1 MLSEREKEMKKSFI
15 LSVLLIFVMLFCS
28 CEKGADQPTNE
39 NLLKN
44 PSFEE
49 TTGTDVA
56 GWSLDRYD
64 TSSPIEYYT
73 VIEDATAPNGTN
85 VLKIESTN
93 FNDARFVQEVEV
105 APGSYYCLTAYVKTD
120 IIQPRETDSGA
131 NIGFL
136 QTYCKSEYVRSN
148 TDWQK
153 LTVYGKTGKDTKTVL
168 VALRLGDYSADA
180 MGTVY
185 FDEVSLTRVEKA
197 PDGVSVQSMDSFT
210 FAQPEQSD
218 DEKKTTDDDKVIMDV
233 TVIGIAL
240 FVLLALLLFWMFKK
254 TELNM
259 RHLYIFAAAA
269 LIIRIIASVMYVGF
283 KVDIGCFSSWGS
295 MMASRGI
302 SGFYE
307 EGMFCDYPPL
317 YMIVLGIISS
327 IGNLFKLNLQ
337 EGIGLALLKSPA
349 MICDI
354 ISAIML
360 AKITKKHL
368 DEKVSVLIGIG
379 YLFLPTAI
387 VNSAVWGQVDSI
399 LVLFM
404 LLTFWLIDNDKFG
417 ISVVTFTIGLLLKPQ
432 AILFG
437 PVMLLAA
444 IHEFYVI
451 YTDFSQ
457 KDKKSGYMRLAKGF
471 GGLFAS
477 IGIFA
482 LLAIVMKNNQSDV
495 TLDSGL
501 KVNWLIGKYFETLG
515 SYDYATL
522 SSFGLMGLLDG
533 QWVPSSTEVFD
544 GITYGQLGT
553 ALMWITGFVVI
564 GIFGYL
570 LYTAFGNF
578 KRNRGEGKIASG
590 WFWLLSALMVAGA
603 VTVSTRTH
611 ERYMFPVI
619 AMLIMSF
626 AHFKDIRLL
635 AISFGYAFLNFI
647 NTAGLLFLYEEAG
660 VYFANGDTASLNET
674 VFKVGSFLIVALFI
688 FQVYVT
694 LTLMLKKETPQ
705 KKPVQE
711 KKKQVVNAPQPKP
724 VAESELQKLYKRR
737 TYSLP
742 KVTLKDII
750 ICLVITVVYG
760 CIAFTDLGDVKAA
773 QNFWYADKSQVYA
786 VVDLGEVKDFDSIK
800 YLSASNSGI
809 IKFYT
814 SEDGEN
820 YSLYQTLAVNGED
833 QWKKVGDSGRARYIK
848 LEANSATSIKELVIL
863 KDDKPLQVSET
874 SQQIVPVDHF
884 SANAKYLFDDQECY
898 NVTDTTKYAPSTVWS
913 SGGTYTLDFGELT
926 SISGIDAYFTEA
938 GQFTVAIPSSL
949 LGEAGEWTDILTFE
963 SDGEGWVSGTLLFS
977 DEYLSGLGS
986 ILVKNENSAKIA
998 EIKISGYQTINV
1010 GSIFDTAGNFIDRSN
1025 DVYNC
1030 FDESH
1035 FEPGTQGSVT
1045 KGKTWNVTS
1054 VADYVVADFGEVK
1067 NIYKGYYRTSLTK
1080 GSFGVYVSED
1090 GTNWNRQNTLSVE
1103 ESNLYYW
1110 HNLSVTASARY
1121 VLITADTQYLKLVEV
1136 GFFESDLSETT
1147 IPIKEITASNLKEDG
1162 GKNLFDEQDL
1172 VPPEGATYM
1181 NSMYFD
1187 EIYHARTAYESANGH
1202 SIYEWTHPPLG
1213 KDMMSWCVSL
1223 MGMTPFAWRFAGVV
1237 AGILM
1242 VPAMYFIG
1250 LLMFKKTSWAT
1261 ATAMLM
1267 AFDGMHYAQTRI
1279 ATIDSFGVLFIILM
1293 FLFMFWYYSLSFYN
1307 VPLKKTFIPLGLCGL
1322 SFGLGAASKW
1332 ICLYA
1337 GAGLAVIFFI
1347 TIYRRWSEYSLALK
1361 NVRKATGEEKKYL
1374 NHIINSF
1381 SLNTVYTL
1389 LFCIGV
1395 FIVIPLIIYCLSYYP
1410 YWNAETETRKW
1421 YEIILS
1427 NQEAM
1432 FSYHSKLQATHPYQS
1447 DWYTWP
1453 VMQTPMF
1460 YYAGPQDA
1468 ENMSAIYAFGN
1479 PIVWY
1484 AGLVATLAGF
1494 GIAIMRFFNGKLF
1507 TSKETLSATG
1517 FFGLFR
1523 AGDETDED
1531 CAERDTRT
1539 LIFLIIGVAC
1549 NLMPWMGV
1557 NRCIFIYHYFATVP
1571 FIIFFTVYLLR
1582 YITRYKVKAGSIL
1595 TIALVVLAVFWFFM
1609 FRPLWTG
1616 TSVSRDFVG
1625 TWLHWQEGW
1634 FGYYFPKG

>member
-1 MLSEREKEMKKSFI
+1 MKKRLI
-15 LSVLLIFVMLFCS
+15 LAVLLIFTMLFCA
-28 CEKGADQPTNE
+28 CEKEEQIMGE

-44 PSFEE
+44 QSFEE
-49 TTGTDVA
+49 STGTEVT
-56 GWSLDRYD
+56 GWILDRYD
-64 TSSPIEYYT
+64 TSSPIEYYSA
-73 VIEDATAPNGTN
+73 IEDSTAPQGKN
-85 VLKIESTN
+85 VLKIESTT

-105 APGSYYCLTAYVKTD
+105 VPDSYYCLTAYVKTD
-120 IIQPRETDSGA
+120 FIQAREADSGA
-131 NIGFL
+131 HIGFL
-136 QTYCKSEYVRSN
+136 QTYCKSSYVKSN
-148 TDWQK
+148 ADWQK
-153 LTVYGKTGKDTKTVL
+153 LTVYGKTDKDAETVK

-180 MGTVY
+180 SGTVY
-185 FDEVSLTRVEKA
+185 FDDVSLTRVESV
-197 PDGVSVQSMDSFT
+197 PENISVQSMNSFS
-210 FAQPEQSD
+210 FAEPEQSD
-218 DEKKTTDDDKVIMDV
+218 DTDKEKVDENKVIMDV
-233 TVIGIAL
+233 TVIGLVL
-240 FVLLALLLFWMFKK
+240 FVLLGLLLFWAYKRMNFS
-254 TELNM
+254 M
-259 RHLYIFAAAA
+259 RHLYIFLAVSF
-269 LIIRIIASVMYVGF
+269 IVRIIASVMYVGF

-295 MMASRGI
+295 MMASKGI
-302 SGFYE
+302 GEFYA
-307 EGMFCDYPPL
+307 EGVFCDYPPL

-354 ISAIML
+354 LSALM
-360 AKITKKHL
+360 ITKIAKKHI
-368 DEKVSVLIGIG
+368 DEKIAVLLGIG
-379 YLFLPTAI
+379 YALLPTAI

-404 LLTFWLIDNDKFG
+404 LITFLLIDNDKFG
-417 ISVVTFTIGLLLKPQ
+417 FSVITFTVGLLLKPQ

-444 IHEFYVI
+444 VHEFYVI
-451 YTDFSQ
+451 YLDY
-457 KDKKSGYMRLAKGF
+457 KANDKKSGSMRLIKGF
-471 GGLFAS
+471 GGLLIS

-482 LLAIVMKNNQSDV
+482 LLAIIMKNNQSDV
-495 TLDSGL
+495 TLDNGL
-501 KVNWLIGKYFETLG
+501 TVNWLIGKYFETLG

-533 QWVPSSTEVFD
+533 QWIPSSTEVFE

-553 ALMWITGFVVI
+553 ALLWLVGIGVI
-564 GIFGYL
+564 GIFAYL
-570 LYTAFGNF
+570 LYVAIDNN
-578 KRNRGEGKIASG
+578 KRKKDENKIPSG

-626 AHFKDIRLL
+626 VHFKDVRLL
-635 AISFGYAFLNFI
+635 AISFGYALFNFI

-660 VYFANGDTASLNET
+660 VYFANSNEASLNESI
-674 VFKVGSFLIVALFI
+674 FKIGSFFIVALFI
-688 FQVYVT
+688 FQCYVT
-694 LTLMLKKETPQ
+694 ISIMLKKEAP
-705 KKPVQE
+705 KKYNKAPE
-711 KKKQVVNAPQPKP
+711 KKQTVSAPQPKP
-724 VAESELQKLYKRR
+724 QGDSDLQKLFKRK
-737 TYSLP
+737 TYTLP

-750 ICLVITVVYG
+750 ICLLITVVYG
-760 CIAFTDLGDVKAA
+760 CVAFTDLGDVKAA
-773 QNFWYADKSQVYA
+773 QNFWYADKSQVSA
-786 VVDLGEVKDFDSIK
+786 TIDLGETKDFDSIK

-814 SEDGEN
+814 SEDGES
-820 YSLYQTLAVNGED
+820 YSLYETLAVNGED
-833 QWKKVGDSGRARYIK
+833 QWKEVGGEGRARYIK
-848 LEANSATSIKELVIL
+848 LETNGATSIKELVIL
-863 KDDKPLQVSET
+863 KDEKPLPVKET
-874 SQQIVPVDHF
+874 SQNIVPVDSF
-884 SANAKYLFDDQECY
+884 SADAKNLFDDQECY
-898 NVTDTTKYAPSTVWS
+898 NAPLQENAPATIWS
-913 SGGTYTLDFGELT
+913 SGGNYMLNFSELV
-926 SISGIDAYFTEA
+926 SLNGAEAYFTEA
-938 GQFTVAIPSSL
+938 GQFTVQVFSSV
-949 LGEAGEWTDILTFE
+949 LGEDNGEEWTDMFSFV
-963 SDGEGWVSGTLLFS
+963 SDGEGWVTGTLLFA
-977 DEYLSGLGS
+977 DDYLSTIGS
-986 ILVKNENSAKIA
+986 VLVKNENAQIGELRFSGAS
-998 EIKISGYQTINV
+998 EITV
-1010 GSIFDTAGNFIDRSN
+1010 DAIFDENGTFVESTN

-1030 FDESH
+1030 FDEGYIV
-1035 FEPGTQGSVT
+1035 PGQSTMT
-1045 KGKTWNVTS
+1045 KGKTWGVTS
-1054 VADYVVADFGEVK
+1054 TADYVIADFGEIK
-1067 NIYKGYYRTSLTK
+1067 NIDRGYYRTSLTK
-1080 GSFGVYVSED
+1080 GSFGVYLSED
-1090 GTNWNRQNTLSVE
+1090 GVNWNRQNTLTVE

-1110 HNLSVTASARY
+1110 HNISVSGTARY
-1121 VLITADTQYLKLVEV
+1121 VLVTADTQYLKLIEI
-1136 GFFESDLSETT
+1136 GFFENAASETT
-1147 IPIKEITASNLKEDG
+1147 IPIKEIIAPNSKEDG

-1223 MGMTPFAWRFAGVV
+1223 MGMTPFAWRFAGTV

-1261 ATAMLM
+1261 VTALLM
-1267 AFDGMHYAQTRI
+1267 AFDGMHYVQTRI

-1293 FLFMFWYYSLSFYN
+1293 FLFMFWYYNLSFYD

-1347 TIYRRWSEYSLALK
+1347 TIFRRWQEYSLALK
-1361 NVRKATGEEKKYL
+1361 SIRKATGEEKKYL

-1381 SLNTVYTL
+1381 SLNILYTL
-1389 LFCIGV
+1389 LFCIGA

-1410 YWNAETETRKW
+1410 YWNAESETRKW

-1432 FSYHSKLQATHPYQS
+1432 FSYHSKLEATHPYQS

-1468 ENMSAIYAFGN
+1468 DNMSAIYAFGN

-1484 AGLVATLAGF
+1484 SGLIATLTGF
-1494 GIAIMRFFNGKLF
+1494 GIAIMRFFNGRLV
-1507 TSKETLSATG
+1507 TSKGTLDASG
-1517 FFGLFR
+1517 FFGLFK
-1523 AGDETDED
+1523 AGDETDGDNE
-1531 CAERDTRT
+1531 ERDTRT

-1549 NLMPWMGV
+1549 NLMPWMGI

-1582 YITRYKVKAGSIL
+1582 YIARHNVRLGSIL
-1595 TIALVVLAVFWFFM
+1595 TVAIAVLTVFWFFM
-1609 FRPLWTG
+1609 FRPIWTG

-1625 TWLHWQEGW
+1625 TWLHWQKGW